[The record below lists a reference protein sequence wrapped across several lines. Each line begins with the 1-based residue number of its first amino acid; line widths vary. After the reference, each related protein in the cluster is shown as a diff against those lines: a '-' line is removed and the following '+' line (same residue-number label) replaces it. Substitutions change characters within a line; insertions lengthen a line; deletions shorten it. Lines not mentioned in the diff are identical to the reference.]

1 LKSTP
6 AALDIARRAL
16 LFMLALCAAKRHG
29 FCYAVATMAA
39 HSNRNNV
46 LAGLFVIASIVLGVW
61 VAFMLTDRGP
71 GAGGMPFFIRFSI
84 DEGAAGLQRGSPVL
98 LGGVQVGRVK
108 GVAFE
113 TTPNG
118 EATGIKVEVEVR
130 PDVVLNEDAGVYLE
144 KPLLGSL
151 SSINIASVGSPLMSG
166 FQGASAR
173 IEKGDVVMANL
184 APPGFLAQAG
194 FGPEQVRQL
203 QSTLKGLEKSVVNVE
218 QLIDKGSPE
227 ITAAVSDMRATVT
240 QARASFSEWDAS
252 VKRTLASAE
261 GAAAEVEKASKQAEP
276 LMTDARAAVASG
288 RAMLDDARAIVSDNR
303 GRIEEIIANVNDAT
317 GKINT
322 ETVMLLNDALRDAR
336 GAMSQAQQA
345 IGDVQ
350 SLIAEQRPN
359 IRAGM
364 ANFRLTAEQL
374 KLTAVEVRSQP
385 WRLLHQP
392 TNKELSSQVI
402 YDATRSYAEAA
413 SNVRSAAEVL
423 SELSL
428 RPGTM
433 SDAELT
439 KKLGEV
445 GQELVNSMQ
454 DFRKA
459 EDGLLQ
465 KLIEQK

>member
-1 LKSTP
+1 
-6 AALDIARRAL
+6 
-16 LFMLALCAAKRHG
+16 
-29 FCYAVATMAA
+29 MAA

-46 LAGLFVIASIVLGVW
+46 LAGLFVIASIVLGVG

-84 DEGAAGLQRGSPVL
+84 DDGAAGLQRGSPVL

-108 GVAFE
+108 SVAFE
-113 TTPNG
+113 TTSAG

-130 PDVVLNEDAGVYLE
+130 PDLIIQEDAGIYLE
-144 KPLLGSL
+144 KPLLGTL
-151 SSINIASVGSPLMSG
+151 SSINIASVGAGTIAQP
-166 FQGASAR
+166 QGASAR
-173 IEKGDVVMANL
+173 IEKGDIVMADI

-194 FGPEQVRQL
+194 FGPEQVQQL
-203 QSTLKGLEKSVVNVE
+203 QNTLKSLEKSVANVE
-218 QLIDKGSPE
+218 QLIDKNSPE
-227 ITAAVSDMRATVT
+227 VTTAVGDIRATIS
-240 QARASFSEWDAS
+240 QARASFDEWDAS

-261 GAAAEVEKASKQAEP
+261 NATNEVAKATDQAEV
-276 LMTDARAAVASG
+276 LMNDARAAVASG
-288 RAMLDDARAIVSDNR
+288 KALLDDARTIVNDNR
-303 GRIEEIIANVNDAT
+303 KNIEEIIANVNGAT

-322 ETVMLLNDALRDAR
+322 ETVALLNDALRDAR
-336 GAMSQAQQA
+336 SAMAQAQQSLA
-345 IGDVQ
+345 DVNN
-350 SLIAEQRPN
+350 LITEQRPN

-413 SNVRSAAEVL
+413 SNVRAAAETL

-428 RPGTM
+428 RPNAM

-439 KKLGEV
+439 RKLGEV
-445 GQELVNSMQ
+445 GQELVKSMQ
-454 DFRKA
+454 EFRQA
-459 EDGLLQ
+459 EDGLLD